1 MQIRLRPLPGNLR
14 GPVQTE
20 SLLRVWRQVIGPQR
34 TRRSQREELSLMI
47 GSFDGEVGLA
57 IECAD
62 ELRNVIVPELQDAYP
77 GMEVVVRQEEGDAD
91 DRVFRSL
98 ALTLHPDVYLLR
110 TYDTF
115 VDEPERE
122 LADPIGGLLSAV
134 RTGRSGRI
142 AYSIRL
148 RIAPASTRQVRRHR
162 RITDRLNRGFR
173 SDHWRRQ
180 YAHWACDHRLS
191 RRCFGWFIGRLTG
204 TAMSS
209 HSKWP
214 LKEVEGLFA
223 CQLVVEC
230 RAPADAAQ
238 IASKRVLEMAAAF
251 GRYSTNECRFITT
264 DHTDG
269 HGSRWRGLPQRSQ
282 RTRRFLRWMSSLR
295 TLRPPRFLL
304 TTQEVATLWHP
315 PVVSADSVSRRSIS
329 TFREIEPPLR
339 LASKEGIGGV
349 TLLGRVK
356 YRRERQQF
364 GISADDLRRH
374 FLAIGKT
381 GSGKSTFLQNII
393 IQQMQQ
399 GRGVIVIDPHGQL
412 IEDVLDHIPRR
423 RTNDVILFDAVDRRY
438 PVPFNPL
445 QGPPGSDPTLVAD
458 SVLTAL
464 KKVFGFDEATAPRL
478 LHIFRHCLLTL
489 VGRPDTT
496 LLSVQRL
503 LVDAGFRKAMIADI
517 RNEAVREFWLS
528 EFNRWNERQRTE
540 YVASLQNKL
549 GAFTSNARL
558 QSILCSTEEGINL
571 RKVLDDSQILLCN
584 LSKGTMGHD
593 ASTLLGSLLLSSLQL
608 AAMSRADIPESER
621 PDASVIVDEF
631 HSFLSEGNSTMAD
644 ALAESRK
651 YRTSYILA
659 TQMLDQLDEATL
671 AGVLGNCGSLLSMTV
686 GPRDAE
692 TLVPLLGQGLTP
704 TDLMQIPKYHGYIR
718 LLTDG
723 TPHTFSMTTLPPPS
737 RIQRRA
743 DIVRRVSR
751 QRFGQSLTNMA

>member
-1 MQIRLRPLPGNLR
+1 MTL
-14 GPVQTE
+14 V
-20 SLLRVWRQVIGPQR
+20 
-34 TRRSQREELSLMI
+34 I

-57 IECAD
+57 IECGD

-77 GMEVVVRQEEGDAD
+77 GLEVRVHREEGSQSDT
-91 DRVFRSL
+91 VTRSL
-98 ALTLHPDVYLLR
+98 TLRLSPEIYPLR
-110 TYDTF
+110 TIDTF

-122 LADPIGGLLSAV
+122 LADPIGGLLTAV
-134 RTGRSGRI
+134 RTGQSGRI
-142 AYSIRL
+142 ECSIRL
-148 RIAPASTRQVRRHR
+148 RIARASTRQVRRHR
-162 RITDRLNRGFR
+162 KIIARLEQGFHAE
-173 SDHWRRQ
+173 DWRRR
-180 YAHWACDHRLS
+180 YARLSCDHRPS
-191 RRCFGWFIGRLTG
+191 RRWMGWLLGRLTR
-204 TAMSS
+204 TAASRRS
-209 HSKWP
+209 EWP
-214 LKEVEGLFA
+214 LKEAEGLFA

-238 IASKRVLEMAAAF
+238 IAGNRVLEMAAAF
-251 GRYSTNECRFITT
+251 GRFSTDECRFITCR
-264 DHTDG
+264 D
-269 HGSRWRGLPQRSQ
+269 LPQRTQ
-282 RTRRFLRWMSSLR
+282 RVFKSFHSLR
-295 TLRPPRFLL
+295 TRRPPRFILSAK
-304 TTQEVATLWHP
+304 EIATLWHP
-315 PVVSADSVSRRSIS
+315 PVVSADSVSRVSKSI
-329 TFREIEPPLR
+329 FKELEPPLR
-339 LASKEGIGGV
+339 LASKKGSGGL
-349 TLLGRVK
+349 TLLGRLK
-356 YRRERQQF
+356 FRRERQQF

-374 FLAIGKT
+374 LLAIGKT
-381 GSGKSTFLQNII
+381 GSGKSTFLQHVI

-423 RTNDVILFDAVDRRY
+423 RTNDVILFDAADRRHL
-438 PVPFNPL
+438 VPFNPM
-445 QGPPGSDPTLVAD
+445 QGPPGSDPTLIAD
-458 SVLTAL
+458 TVLTAF

-496 LLSVQRL
+496 LMSVQRL
-503 LVDAGFRKAMIADI
+503 LVDASYRKAMIADI
-517 RNEAVREFWLS
+517 RNAAVREFWLT
-528 EFNRWNERQRTE
+528 EFNRWNERDRTL
-540 YVASLQNKL
+540 YIASLQNKL
-549 GAFTSNARL
+549 GAFTSNERL
-558 QSILCSTEEGINL
+558 QAILCSTEVGINL
-571 RKVLDDSQILLCN
+571 RQVLNESQILLCN

-608 AAMSRADIPESER
+608 AAMSRADVPESER

-692 TLVPLLGQGLTP
+692 TLVSLLGQGLTP
-704 TDLMQIPKYHGYIR
+704 TDLIQIPKYHGYIR
-718 LLTDG
+718 LLTNG

-751 QRFGQSLTNMA
+751 QRFGQSLTNVA